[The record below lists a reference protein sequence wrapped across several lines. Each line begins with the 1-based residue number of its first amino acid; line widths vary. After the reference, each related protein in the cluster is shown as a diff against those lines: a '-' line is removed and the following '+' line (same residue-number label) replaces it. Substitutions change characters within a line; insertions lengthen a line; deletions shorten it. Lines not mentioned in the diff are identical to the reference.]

1 MEVEQ
6 LIKSSRKFVCTYPY
20 LCTCHLKHYKKK
32 KKPKTKLDPWKKKRK
47 KKKIWG
53 LRSTNILGLCVWV
66 WVWLII
72 KLKVKT
78 ESSKTRLKP
87 CESHSWKIRNSLR
100 PIPSLW
106 RDLEREKTKMSGGI
120 ARGRLA
126 EERKAWRKN
135 HPHVRSLSLSLSLF
149 IFILNP
155 SIFFFLTFCLYFYIF
170 V

>member
-1 MEVEQ
+1 M
-6 LIKSSRKFVCTYPY
+6 
-20 LCTCHLKHYKKK
+20 
-32 KKPKTKLDPWKKKRK
+32 
-47 KKKIWG
+47 
-53 LRSTNILGLCVWV
+53 GLCVWV

-106 RDLEREKTKMSGGI
+106 RDLEREKKKKMSGGI

-135 HPHVRSLSLSLSLF
+135 HPHVRSLSLSLSLSLF

-155 SIFFFLTFCLYFYIF
+155 SIFFFLTLCLYFCLIRVLWLSPRPVQMAPSIWWSGSASFLANLGSVLLFLFIYLFFLLI
-170 V
+170 

>member
-1 MEVEQ
+1 M
-6 LIKSSRKFVCTYPY
+6 Y
-20 LCTCHLKHYKKK
+20 LPISVYLPFETL
-32 KKPKTKLDPWKKKRK
+32 KKRKNQKQNWILEKRKEK

-106 RDLEREKTKMSGGI
+106 RDLERERKKKNVRRNRAWPSRWGTKS
-120 ARGRLA
+120 LA
-126 EERKAWRKN
+126 KES
-135 HPHVRSLSLSLSLF
+135 PSCPFSLSLSLSIYIYFKSFNFFLPYFLF
-149 IFILNP
+149 IFLFN
-155 SIFFFLTFCLYFYIF
+155 
-170 V
+170 

>member
-1 MEVEQ
+1 M
-6 LIKSSRKFVCTYPY
+6 
-20 LCTCHLKHYKKK
+20 
-32 KKPKTKLDPWKKKRK
+32 
-47 KKKIWG
+47 
-53 LRSTNILGLCVWV
+53 GLCVWV

-106 RDLEREKTKMSGGI
+106 RDLEREKKKKCP
-120 ARGRLA
+120 
-126 EERKAWRKN
+126 EESRVAVSLRNEKPGERITLMY
-135 HPHVRSLSLSLSLF
+135 VLSLSLSLF

-155 SIFFFLTFCLYFYIF
+155 SIFFFLTFCLYFCLIRVLWLSPRPVQMAPSIWWSGSASFLANLGSVLLFLFIYLF
-170 V
+170 FCWYSL

>member
-1 MEVEQ
+1 M
-6 LIKSSRKFVCTYPY
+6 IFIFKNKIGS
-20 LCTCHLKHYKKK
+20 LKKEKKK
-32 KKPKTKLDPWKKKRK
+32 KF
-47 KKKIWG
+47 WG

-87 CESHSWKIRNSLR
+87 CESHSWKIRK

-135 HPHVRSLSLSLSLF
+135 HPHVRSLSLSIYIYFKSFNFFSSLLF
-149 IFILNP
+149 V
-155 SIFFFLTFCLYFYIF
+155 YIF